1 MAVSVD
7 TSRSGAAFLANARR
21 DAEQRGLFDTL
32 VVDCDCHHYESSLYR
47 EIAPYIDNPSVRKIF
62 ESYSLPAIQTAILPG
77 NLGDRNVAGR
87 IRGEQVDPTAAL
99 EGSGDFHPV
108 AWQLLRS
115 MRELAIDYSIL
126 FPTPMLVLGTTP
138 QPELEVALARGYNR
152 WLVRNVLPS
161 SDAIKTMLYLPLSDP
176 DASASFIDEF
186 ADEPGVLGFL
196 VTCVRYQPIHENR
209 FMKVFAALDERRLPL
224 AFHSAPNWGERSFE
238 QLNRFIGVHALGF
251 PFYAMVQLTNL
262 VYNGIPERFP
272 NVPVLFMEAG
282 ISWLAFMVGRLD
294 NEYLLRSSEAPLLT
308 RMPSD
313 YIRDFFYTSQPI
325 DPLADPDHN
334 RMLFELFSGETQL
347 LYSSDYP
354 HQDFDTPSVIDDLS
368 FLSTEARTNILGG
381 NAAKL
386 FGFADVKLQQRHPE
400 LFAT

>member
-1 MAVSVD
+1 M
-7 TSRSGAAFLANARR
+7 
-21 DAEQRGLFDTL
+21 
-32 VVDCDCHHYESSLYR
+32 
-47 EIAPYIDNPSVRKIF
+47 
-62 ESYSLPAIQTAILPG
+62 
-77 NLGDRNVAGR
+77 
-87 IRGEQVDPTAAL
+87 
-99 EGSGDFHPV
+99 
-108 AWQLLRS
+108 
-115 MRELAIDYSIL
+115 
-126 FPTPMLVLGTTP
+126 
-138 QPELEVALARGYNR
+138 
-152 WLVRNVLPS
+152 
-161 SDAIKTMLYLPLSDP
+161 
-176 DASASFIDEF
+176 
-186 ADEPGVLGFL
+186 
-196 VTCVRYQPIHENR
+196 
-209 FMKVFAALDERRLPL
+209 DERGLPL

-272 NVPVLFMEAG
+272 NVPVIFMEAG

-325 DPLADPDHN
+325 DPLAEPEHN

-354 HQDFDTPSVIDDLS
+354 HQDFDTPGSIDDLS
-368 FLSTEARTNILGG
+368 FLSAEARRNILGG

-386 FGFADVKLQQRHPE
+386 FGLEDVKLQQRHPE
-400 LFAT
+400 LFST